1 MANITIT
8 VQSLLNT
15 AVYDSYTIDNGQS
28 VTQLKTAIDSEQG
41 FDSDWYDV
49 VLNEAILAGAST
61 LTSLDIVTGTAL
73 RTHNKI
79 ARLADRETKQKAK
92 LDLAALDRAASGN
105 ARSTYDLTEL
115 PTKYL
120 EDTSVDNP
128 NIASD
133 SWAWDSVYLG
143 PDLTLSNNDITVTAA
158 TTGTGNEPTV
168 LGTYAITA
176 SDKVM
181 FSINCDQIIVGD
193 VSAIGIANYSHSL
206 TDWLGIDTDSI
217 GFYEDNGYYINGSSS
232 PWGGIFNTGDIVD
245 IAVDRD
251 NDLIW
256 IRVNGGDWNGNVDA
270 DPATASIGFDI
281 SSITGTVYP
290 AANPFYSYTPG
301 EPPLTQGAFSIRSEA
316 TYSTPIGFTFAHS
329 GVQLIEG
336 RPWIEGGG

>member
-1 MANITIT
+1 MAFNIT

-15 AVYDSYTIDNGQS
+15 AVYDTYS
-28 VTQLKTAIDSEQG
+28 VTSSTTVGTLKSSIQSATSVDPT
-41 FDSDWYDV
+41 WYS
-49 VLNEAILAGAST
+49 LWYNGTMLSNTSATLGSYGITST
-61 LTSLDIVTGTAL
+61 VAVRSA
-73 RTHNKI
+73 NQI
-79 ARLADRETKQKAK
+79 ARLPTLEDRQLAK
-92 LDLAALDRAASGN
+92 LDLAALDRSASSN
-105 ARSTYDLTEL
+105 PRSTYDITEL
-115 PTKYL
+115 PTQYVGNVI
-120 EDTSVDNP
+120 VDNP
-128 NIASD
+128 NPSSG
-133 SWAWDSVYLG
+133 SWYWDSVYLG

-193 VSAIGIANYSHSL
+193 VSAIGIANYSHPL
-206 TDWLGIDTDSI
+206 TDWLGIATDSI
-217 GFYEDNGYYINGSSS
+217 GFYEDNNYYINGSSS
-232 PWGGIFNTGDIVD
+232 PWGGTFNTSDIVD

-281 SSITGTVYP
+281 SSITGTVHP
-290 AANPFYSYTPG
+290 AANPFYSYTFG
-301 EPPLTQGAFSIRSEA
+301 VPPLTQGAFSIRSEA

-329 GVQLIEG
+329 GVRLIEG
-336 RPWIEGGG
+336 RPWLATPP